1 MKNKCAK
8 QIAFA
13 AGRELTKAELDSIEE
28 RMFMALR
35 DMSLRNNDA
44 FMRMS
49 FAQRRIEAAKIAK
62 DLMLKDV
69 ARAHDRAIQNAA
81 QKNNLISSTRSQK
94 AGINGQSN
102 FLKQKIFEVDEIKDA
117 IMAEWLSKL
126 TVLAEADKGKWL
138 NFIQDPENG
147 LQIEKA
153 MRGEPSTPEAQ
164 AAAKQIKETY
174 AQVVERYQREGLPL
188 NVLEDRTGPQTL
200 DASRVRMH
208 GGEAGSG
215 KKDGWQFVEDFM
227 SWLDKRAF
235 VHPSGVRMTDDDIR
249 KMLYESYET
258 IGADGADANR
268 RAAEKIVT
276 SPLVA
281 GATRNAP
288 RRFFYKDAASK
299 MAAMEKYGVSQDFMI
314 MMYSD
319 LNGMAKDIAL
329 TKVFGRTAEANF
341 NAAWEIAA
349 ANDRAAMRGVKSERL
364 QAKAEAVINGAK
376 TLFQAALHPDR
387 AGNVFAGGVHN
398 QVRGY
403 LSASLQAGGFISAFL
418 DFPGSL
424 GLARVSNISRA
435 RLLAVQLENFFAGK
449 DKKQELASLGVW
461 FDAMQT
467 AQNKIVQDQLKYSV
481 GQLFSSVAYRSLL
494 LARWDMAARTANQVE
509 ALSKVAGLL
518 AEGKTFEQAQ
528 KEFDAFGMSAN
539 KGAVTKEHY
548 AIWSLANRIYK
559 LKGFLGTE
567 RSLIR
572 AEDIHDIPD
581 DKMMPLVEERAAQ
594 RSDAIRAEIEKR
606 NAQTEREKGWLEQR
620 MKKFNELRDR
630 KNRVLR
636 EFDDRRQK
644 YDAKKDKATERLR
657 GWLEGQL
664 DRFDK
669 TRNIKNRLLR
679 EFDERRQK
687 SIDEAN
693 EMADAKAETLK
704 AEVERAEIEH
714 DIAGYLKTET
724 SQARIKRFLE
734 RVEDGANVERQL
746 VKERDHPDRMPDAV
760 VERYQRTE
768 SIGERAERT
777 IEDYGRSINRAA
789 EALGARRARAE
800 ARIKAAE
807 KRVADLQKEHEAEVQ
822 RRADALA
829 KQFDDIRESLDDEA
843 KGRLKEIEKR
853 FETENKQHDKE
864 VQRRANELE
873 QKYKPILKEIQDSRA
888 EYKERAAKR
897 AEYAKEFEA
906 RAGKVLGEELMKAKD
921 EAATALVRFGQR
933 YMQMA
938 VAGSAPTRLQ
948 DRYRFGLLTN
958 PEGTVLGEGIRY
970 GGQFIFTMMRPF
982 LMQLEI
988 ANDSPRLN
996 NGKWPKAAKAAYLA
1010 KFAAASFITQ
1020 AFVTQ
1025 LFNILGGKDPENMD
1039 PATEEGR
1046 KFWTRVSLRSGGLG
1060 PFGDAL
1066 ALGQN
1071 SRGQQG
1077 IEAMLGPGYGT
1088 AVAAVRTAFDVP
1100 TKLIEGEPGKA
1111 GLSAFKFV
1119 DDNLVPFSNAWYS
1132 KWAWDRLVSDNISEM
1147 LDPGIVAKRQ
1157 QRLKNMGTSY
1167 WWERTETLPDRAPD
1181 FSKAYEE

>member
-62 DLMLKDV
+62 ELMIKDV

-102 FLKQKIFEVDEIKDA
+102 FLTQKIFEVDEIKDA

-164 AAAKQIKETY
+164 AAAKQIKEIY

-424 GLARVSNISRA
+424 GLARVSNVSRA

-548 AIWSLANRIYK
+548 AIWSLANQIYK

-581 DKMMPLVEERAAQ
+581 DKLMPLVEERAAQ

-620 MKKFNELRDR
+620 MKKFNEARGKAYR
-630 KNRVLR
+630 WLR
-636 EFDDRRQK
+636 E
-644 YDAKKDKATERLR
+644 Y
-657 GWLEGQL
+657 
-664 DRFDK
+664 
-669 TRNIKNRLLR
+669 
-679 EFDERRQK
+679 DERRQK
-687 SIDEAN
+687 MVGEAAD
-693 EMADAKAETLK
+693 MAAANAELMR
-704 AEVERAEIEH
+704 ARLERAEVEH

-734 RVEDGANVERQL
+734 RVEDGANVERQGNE
-746 VKERDHPDRMPDAV
+746 KTPA
-760 VERYQRTE
+760 
-768 SIGERAERT
+768 IGERAAKAV
-777 IEDYGRSINRAA
+777 EDYGRSINDAGER
-789 EALGARRARAE
+789 LGQRRARTE
-800 ARIKAAE
+800 ARIEAAE
-807 KRVADLQKEHEAEVQ
+807 KRLTEISKKADAEVQ
-822 RRADALA
+822 RKADAL
-829 KQFDDIRESLDDEA
+829 D
-843 KGRLKEIEKR
+843 KR
-853 FETENKQHDKE
+853 FGATLKDIEDAAKE
-864 VQRRANELE
+864 YQA
-873 QKYKPILKEIQDSRA
+873 
-888 EYKERAAKR
+888 RAAKR

-906 RAGKVLGEELMKAKD
+906 RAGKVLGEELAKAKD
-921 EAATALVRFGQR
+921 DAATALVRFGQR

-1167 WWERTETLPDRAPD
+1167 WWERTDTLPDRAPD